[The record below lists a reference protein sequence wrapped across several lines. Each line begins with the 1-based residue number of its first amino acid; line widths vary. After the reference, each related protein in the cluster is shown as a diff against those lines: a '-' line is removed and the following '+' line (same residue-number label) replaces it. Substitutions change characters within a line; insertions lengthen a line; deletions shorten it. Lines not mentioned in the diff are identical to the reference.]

1 MLQGLSWRLPES
13 GARKGGGAAGRERTP
28 AVVGF
33 RAQSLVRPSRLLVW
47 PSRSMGLQR
56 WTPGTAA
63 LSSMACLH
71 VESPSICRGKF
82 KSALKTPAA
91 FHERIHTLE
100 RARKGNLLKHK
111 LCSRAARSQLARM
124 HILQETEAQPSLQTT
139 QMKLK
144 RARLA
149 DELDEKIDV
158 RPAGPMELV
167 EKNILPVDGDAKEMH
182 KGDDV
187 AANKSVDVYRFD
199 DDNTDALST
208 LEPRC
213 STPLSAASS
222 STESTSSSSSSSS
235 SIQHSSPSDATS
247 PRASEKPEVP
257 SQPSVVLLIKQIPP
271 KTPAEKSRGKKS
283 REAKPR
289 IRKLKYHQYIPP
301 DQKQELQPMAAR
313 MDSAYGRIL
322 QQQQQFLQLQILR
335 QQHYCQQGA
344 PPATHK
350 STAEVLS
357 ENCNPHQLPAN
368 VDEMKV
374 AELKVELK
382 LRSLPV
388 SGTKTDLIERLKVYH
403 ENAVSMETSPPGK
416 LTPPVS
422 PVASKVS
429 SRGPEDGPAKCA
441 VRPGEEQVSGEKD
454 RRLHEKERQIEELKR
469 KLEKEQRLV
478 EELKLQL
485 EVEKRSQQGDSPPRL
500 SPPPL
505 FHRAKEEP
513 LSLSSCSAAAEV
525 KQEEDGERGY
535 LALSSN
541 GDGALPVSV
550 RRPGNGI
557 KMRSSAASVLVL
569 ASGPGPA
576 KIDDSAP
583 LTKFPDC
590 GPQSP
595 PLHQPAFIL
604 PQLKCKKLREPPR
617 YEDAVKHTRMAT
629 AAQGVSAASQQ
640 MDDLFD
646 VLIESG
652 EISPFIK
659 QEPPSMDKR
668 LPVTPSVT
676 LLPVNTVLSRPPP
689 LVQVAHMPPTTLAPD
704 PRLDSLLS
712 AGVEEPLKLI
722 EELHSELHAMDWLD
736 LTLCSPAEGV
746 DAAAVSAAPEGVFT
760 ADFLTAHELL

>member
-1 MLQGLSWRLPES
+1 
-13 GARKGGGAAGRERTP
+13 
-28 AVVGF
+28 
-33 RAQSLVRPSRLLVW
+33 
-47 PSRSMGLQR
+47 MGLQR
-56 WTPGTAA
+56 WTPSTAA

-82 KSALKTPAA
+82 KSALQLCLQHRRSREQLVEQGIMPPLKTPAA
-91 FHERIHTLE
+91 FHERIRTLE
-100 RARKGNLLKHK
+100 RARTGNLLKHK
-111 LCSRAARSQLARM
+111 LCSRPARSELVRM
-124 HILQETEAQPSLQTT
+124 HILQETEAEASLQAT

-149 DELDEKIDV
+149 DDLNDKIAV
-158 RPAGPMELV
+158 RPGPMELV
-167 EKNILPVDGDAKEMH
+167 EKNILPVDGGAEEIN

-187 AANKSVDVYRFD
+187 DANKSVDVYRFD

-213 STPLSAASS
+213 STPPSAASS
-222 STESTSSSSSSSS
+222 STESTSSSSHSSSS
-235 SIQHSSPSDATS
+235 VQHSSPSDAAS
-247 PRASEKPEVP
+247 PRASEQPEVP
-257 SQPSVVLLIKQIPP
+257 SRPSVVLLTKQSPP
-271 KTPAEKSRGKKS
+271 KTPGEKSRGKKS

-301 DQKQELQPMAAR
+301 DQKQELQPMAAH

-403 ENAVSMETSPPGK
+403 DNAVSMETSPPDK

-422 PVASKVS
+422 PVASIVS
-429 SRGPEDGPAKCA
+429 GPGPEEGGRAHSPTRRA
-441 VRPGEEQVSGEKD
+441 GEEKD
-454 RRLHEKERQIEELKR
+454 RRLHEKERQIQELKR

-500 SPPPL
+500 SPPPPL
-505 FHRAKEEP
+505 SHRAKQEP
-513 LSLSSCSAAAEV
+513 PSLSSCSAGVEV

-541 GDGALPVSV
+541 QDGGLPVSI

-557 KMRSSAASVLVL
+557 KMRSGAASALVL
-569 ASGPGPA
+569 TPGQGPA

-583 LTKFPDC
+583 LTKFPE
-590 GPQSP
+590 SP
-595 PLHQPAFIL
+595 PLHQPAFIV

-629 AAQGVSAASQQ
+629 AVQGVSAASQQ

-659 QEPPSMDKR
+659 QESPSMDKR
-668 LPVTPSVT
+668 RPVTPSVT

-689 LVQVAHMPPTTLAPD
+689 LVQVAHMPPTALAPD

-712 AGVEEPLKLI
+712 AAVEEPLKLI
-722 EELHSELHAMDWLD
+722 EELHAMDWLD
-736 LTLCSPAEGV
+736 LTLCTPAEGV
-746 DAAAVSAAPEGVFT
+746 DAAAVSAAPEGVFAT
-760 ADFLTAHELL
+760 DFLTAHELL

>member
-1 MLQGLSWRLPES
+1 MSAQRVQCQ
-13 GARKGGGAAGRERTP
+13 KGRRGGRSRANPSCRWL
-28 AVVGF
+28 

-56 WTPGTAA
+56 WTPSTAA

-91 FHERIHTLE
+91 FHERIRTLE
-100 RARKGNLLKHK
+100 RARTGNLLKHK
-111 LCSRAARSQLARM
+111 LCNRPARSELVRM
-124 HILQETEAQPSLQTT
+124 HILQETEAEPSLQAT

-149 DELDEKIDV
+149 DDLNEKIAV
-158 RPAGPMELV
+158 RPGPMELV
-167 EKNILPVDGDAKEMH
+167 EKNILPVDGSAKEMH

-187 AANKSVDVYRFD
+187 DANKSVDVYRFD

-208 LEPRC
+208 VEPRC
-213 STPLSAASS
+213 LTPPSAASS
-222 STESTSSSSSSSS
+222 STESTSSCSNSSSSV
-235 SIQHSSPSDATS
+235 QHSSPSDAAS
-247 PRASEKPEVP
+247 PRASEQPEVP
-257 SQPSVVLLIKQIPP
+257 SQPSVVLLTKQSPP
-271 KTPAEKSRGKKS
+271 KAPGEKSRGKKS

-301 DQKQELQPMAAR
+301 DQKQELQPMAAH

-403 ENAVSMETSPPGK
+403 DNAVSMETSPPDK

-429 SRGPEDGPAKCA
+429 SPGLEEGGRAHSPTQCA
-441 VRPGEEQVSGEKD
+441 GSPGEEHVSGEKD
-454 RRLHEKERQIEELKR
+454 RRLHEKERQIQELKR

-505 FHRAKEEP
+505 AHRAKEEP
-513 LSLSSCSAAAEV
+513 LSLSSCSAGVEV

-541 GDGALPVSV
+541 QDGGLPVSI
-550 RRPGNGI
+550 RLPGNGI
-557 KMRSSAASVLVL
+557 KMRSAAASVLVL
-569 ASGPGPA
+569 TSGQGPTD
-576 KIDDSAP
+576 IDHSAP

-590 GPQSP
+590 RTRSP

-629 AAQGVSAASQQ
+629 AVQGVSAASQQ

-668 LPVTPSVT
+668 RPVTPSIT

-689 LVQVAHMPPTTLAPD
+689 LVQVAHMPPTALAPD

-712 AGVEEPLKLI
+712 AAVEEPLKLI
-722 EELHSELHAMDWLD
+722 EELHAMDWLD
-736 LTLCSPAEGV
+736 LTLCTPAEGV
-746 DAAAVSAAPEGVFT
+746 DAAAVSAAPEGVFAT
-760 ADFLTAHELL
+760 DFLTAHELL